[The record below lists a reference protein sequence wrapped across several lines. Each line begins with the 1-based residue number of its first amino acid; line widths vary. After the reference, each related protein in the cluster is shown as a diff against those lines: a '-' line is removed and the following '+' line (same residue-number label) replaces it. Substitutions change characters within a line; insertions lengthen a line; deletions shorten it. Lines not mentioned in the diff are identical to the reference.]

1 MICSRVQEG
10 ELKHAGARLFWAK
23 VVNLEKDGELRRVL
37 FVGFRVHALGS
48 RASCGPLGG
57 SGVEGLP
64 RLADDSDPAGRRG
77 KTRASPRPRSC
88 IGNP

>member
-48 RASCGPLGG
+48 RASCGPFCLSGLGFM
-57 SGVEGLP
+57 P
-64 RLADDSDPAGRRG
+64 
-77 KTRASPRPRSC
+77 
-88 IGNP
+88 